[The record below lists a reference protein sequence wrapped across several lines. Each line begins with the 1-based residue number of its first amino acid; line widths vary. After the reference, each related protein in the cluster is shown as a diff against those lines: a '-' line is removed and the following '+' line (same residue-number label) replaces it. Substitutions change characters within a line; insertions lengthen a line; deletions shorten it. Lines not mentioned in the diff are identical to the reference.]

1 MASKSDAQ
9 TSSNFEDYEEIF
21 GRIPEAYFNAH
32 RYLYTNGIEISEGT
46 KEVPLIYHSD
56 DKFEF
61 DLPVS
66 DVDVESIG
74 IQLVAEF
81 SEDVLVTRVGIRGIE
96 SYFGRPEVRIA
107 VFVRKGDIT
116 TCTAKEKALQYT
128 HFPPE
133 NFSQVV
139 RKEQHIDFGRAVHI
153 RAHPGHFLEFKT
165 HWTGDVVLENTSV
178 FVRVQAP
185 KRVGGPYDHWS
196 WSPDSV
202 ARDRSVKSLGK
213 YNKYRFRDD
222 SDDIATRRLLW

>member
-107 VFVRKGDIT
+107 VFAIVRKGDIT
-116 TCTAKEKALQYT
+116 TCAAKEKALQYT

-133 NFSQVV
+133 NRF
-139 RKEQHIDFGRAVHI
+139 RKLFERSGISILGEPCIYALI
-153 RAHPGHFLEFKT
+153 RVT
-165 HWTGDVVLENTSV
+165 
-178 FVRVQAP
+178 
-185 KRVGGPYDHWS
+185 S
-196 WSPDSV
+196 WSLKHTGRV
-202 ARDRSVKSLGK
+202 MW
-213 YNKYRFRDD
+213 Y
-222 SDDIATRRLLW
+222 

>member
-153 RAHPGHFLEFKT
+153 HAHPGHFLEFKT

-222 SDDIATRRLLW
+222 SDDIATR